1 VLKIH
6 TITGLKSIF
15 KRKSVKIQLYK
26 CRGLHYIAHT
36 TQQYKCKLQIVGS
49 TKTAY
54 LQTSIIKH
62 MPEKHENNK
71 RLATKSSL
79 HITNKNVFLNIKPI
93 CRKQFHTAFEEYQK
107 THHSIPTQVLSLY
120 TKLIA

>member
-15 KRKSVKIQLYK
+15 RRKSVKIQLYK
-26 CRGLHYIAHT
+26 YRGLY
-36 TQQYKCKLQIVGS
+36 YKCKLQIVGS
-49 TKTAY
+49 TKTTSY

-62 MPEKHENNK
+62 MPEKHENYK